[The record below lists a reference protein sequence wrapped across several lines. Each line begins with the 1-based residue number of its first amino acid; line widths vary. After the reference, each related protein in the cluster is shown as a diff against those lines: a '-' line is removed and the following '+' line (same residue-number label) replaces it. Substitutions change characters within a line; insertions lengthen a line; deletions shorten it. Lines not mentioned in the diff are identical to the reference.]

1 MVWDVGHAFDMPRK
15 HDAVSFWVDLV
26 SLRGIQDIRSLS
38 GASIPE
44 IVGKCVKTVAF
55 AGASAKYRLLD
66 TFGVPTGFQKKQ
78 AMIIWDMAIIQ
89 VFVQSGSL
97 GKEPATGKSIFARF
111 LCRSG

>member
-55 AGASAKYRLLD
+55 AGASANYLGERVAGSGEKVMRR
-66 TFGVPTGFQKKQ
+66 TKK
-78 AMIIWDMAIIQ
+78 
-89 VFVQSGSL
+89 V
-97 GKEPATGKSIFARF
+97 
-111 LCRSG
+111 